1 MGWKIIEIENTQKL
15 NLFLDNLV
23 IFNNDNERITI
34 PIIDIDVLLINNYK
48 INISVQLINKL
59 ADNNVLLII
68 CDNNYLPCSLVVP
81 IIGNYNTIKILD
93 NQLNWN
99 HKWKSMIWKQIIKM
113 KITNQKELIS
123 NMTEN
128 KIIENELNSFLSQI
142 KDYDITNREGH
153 ASKIYWHTLF
163 GINFKRFEDD
173 YINKLLNY
181 GYTIL
186 RGYFTRSIIKK
197 GLDPRISIF
206 HKSFHN
212 YFSLSSDLMEP
223 FRILIDIVVYKI
235 YKIGEINFY
244 EHKQLLIEIFNQK
257 ILVNDKYQ
265 FINNAIDMFVDC
277 IVNQTELPTLNFN
290 ELFKI

>member
-128 KIIENELNSFLSQI
+128 KVIENELNSFLSQI

>member
-265 FINNAIDMFVDC
+265 FINNAIDMFIDC

>member
-15 NLFLDNLV
+15 NLFLDNIV

-128 KIIENELNSFLSQI
+128 KVIENELNSFLSQI

>member
-1 MGWKIIEIENTQKL
+1 
-15 NLFLDNLV
+15 
-23 IFNNDNERITI
+23 
-34 PIIDIDVLLINNYK
+34 
-48 INISVQLINKL
+48 
-59 ADNNVLLII
+59 
-68 CDNNYLPCSLVVP
+68 
-81 IIGNYNTIKILD
+81 
-93 NQLNWN
+93 
-99 HKWKSMIWKQIIKM
+99 M

-128 KIIENELNSFLSQI
+128 KVIENELNSFLSQI

>member
-113 KITNQKELIS
+113 KITNQKELII

-128 KIIENELNSFLSQI
+128 KVIENELNSFLSQI

-277 IVNQTELPTLNFN
+277 IVNQTELPTLNFD